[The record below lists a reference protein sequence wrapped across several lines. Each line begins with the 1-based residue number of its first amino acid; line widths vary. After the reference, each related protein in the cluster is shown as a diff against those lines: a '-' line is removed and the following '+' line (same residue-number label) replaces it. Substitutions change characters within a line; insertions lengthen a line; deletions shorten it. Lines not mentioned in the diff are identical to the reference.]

1 MPIRPRNLIAIALI
15 LLSYA
20 LLYPGL
26 TKPLL
31 TITAS
36 IDFMGMQRELFSE
49 TRTIIETVRSLHQS
63 GNNFVA
69 GLVLLFSIAVPVA
82 KGLLLIFAL
91 ASRNVRRRF
100 RVFEFVGAISKWSM
114 SDVFLVGVYVA
125 YLAAKAT
132 DNLDAVAEVGFYYF
146 TGYCLVSLL
155 ALQFMKIE
163 PPPVEADKESPT
175 AASGATAR
183 LA

>member
-1 MPIRPRNLIAIALI
+1 MSIRARNYVAIALI
-15 LLSYA
+15 LVSYA
-20 LLYPGL
+20 LLVPGL

-36 IDFMGMQRELFSE
+36 IDFMGMSRELFRD
-49 TRTIIETVRSLHQS
+49 TRSILQTVRNLHES
-63 GNNFVA
+63 GNDFVA
-69 GLVLLFSIAVPVA
+69 GLVLLFSIIVPVA
-82 KGLLLIFAL
+82 KGLLLL
-91 ASRNVRRRF
+91 VVLTLSDGSRRF
-100 RVFEFVGAISKWSM
+100 RLFRFVRSISKWSM

-155 ALQFMKIE
+155 ALQFMV
-163 PPPVEADKESPT
+163 VERPDAEHPE
-175 AASGATAR
+175 R
-183 LA
+183 

>member
-1 MPIRPRNLIAIALI
+1 MPTRVRNAIAIALI
-15 LLSYA
+15 IVSYVLLV
-20 LLYPGL
+20 PGL

-36 IDFMGMQRELFSE
+36 IEFMGMTRELFTE
-49 TRTIIETVRSLHQS
+49 TRSILQTVDNLHAS
-63 GNNFVA
+63 GNDFVA
-69 GLVLLFSIAVPVA
+69 GLVLLFSVLVPVA
-82 KGLLLIFAL
+82 KGLLLLVALTIKNAQRRYGIF
-91 ASRNVRRRF
+91 RFVRS
-100 RVFEFVGAISKWSM
+100 ISKWSM

-146 TGYCLVSLL
+146 TAYCLVSLM

-163 PPPVEADKESPT
+163 P
-175 AASGATAR
+175 ATSS
-183 LA
+183 